1 MSAQRASPGN
11 ARTAPQ
17 PVSVSVSVS
26 IERLVLDGF
35 GFTPAQGAVVQ
46 RALEHELA
54 RLVERSGS
62 RDGSA
67 ARVAWSG
74 GAVPAAT
81 APLVRLSGP
90 AQPACLGRDIARS
103 LFTAMGAKP

>member
-17 PVSVSVSVS
+17 TVSVSVS

-46 RALEHELA
+46 RALECELA
-54 RLVERSGS
+54 RLVHADAGRSAWRG
-62 RDGSA
+62 GALSA
-67 ARVAWSG
+67 AAAP
-74 GAVPAAT
+74 AVQLA
-81 APLVRLSGP
+81 GH
-90 AQPACLGRDIARS
+90 AQPASVGQGIARS
-103 LFTAMGAKP
+103 LFAALGGQP

>member
-35 GFTPAQGAVVQ
+35 GFTWAQGALVQ
-46 RALEHELA
+46 RALECELA
-54 RLVERSGS
+54 RLVEGSGS
-62 RDGSA
+62 RI
-67 ARVAWSG
+67 AWSG
-74 GAVPAAT
+74 GAVPAAA
-81 APLVRLSGP
+81 APLVRLAGP
-90 AQPACLGRDIARS
+90 AQATHLGRDIARS
-103 LFTAMGAKP
+103 LFAALGAEP